1 MDLTTYGFENAVGAF
16 FEMPTGD
23 ARKILPAHLQPLEV
37 QHQRSILAVTAFQF
51 TESMVGA
58 YDEIVLSVIVP
69 PMVAPSRPLPKAAF
83 YPFMVG
89 VTTESSR
96 RHAMERWHLP
106 HYMYDLQMDFV
117 RSEKELAITVRDG
130 EASVLDLTVTDFPSE
145 PARVLFAAFTMNREE
160 RYRVNIFMD
169 GPHVEHEEK
178 TGSLTLYRHAM
189 TEPLT
194 LDEVSQVPFREQWV
208 HGGIQTFEE
217 LERI

>member
-51 TESMVGA
+51 TESMIGA

-69 PMVAPSRPLPKAAF
+69 PMVAPSRRLPKAAF
-83 YPFMVG
+83 YPFTVG

-96 RHAMERWHLP
+96 RHAIERWHLP
-106 HYMYDLQMDFV
+106 HYMNDLHMDFV
-117 RSEKELAITVRDG
+117 QTEEKLAITVQDG
-130 EASVLDLTVTDFPSE
+130 EAPVLNLTVTDFPSE
-145 PARVLFAAFTMNREE
+145 PARVLFNAFTMNKEE
-160 RYRVNIFMD
+160 RYRVNIFLD
-169 GPHVEHEEK
+169 GSHGEHEEE

-194 LDEVSQVPFREQWV
+194 LDEVSQVPFREQWFHDGV
-208 HGGIQTFEE
+208 QTFEE